1 VFVVLGLL
9 LEGVGCR
16 RLLFWFKEFSRI
28 LWFEGFEGFE
38 GLEGFEGFVEFG
50 ELRVLLLIILGLG
63 CV

>member
-1 VFVVLGLL
+1 MFVVLGLL

-28 LWFEGFEGFE
+28 LWFEGFEG
-38 GLEGFEGFVEFG
+38 LEGFEGFVEFG
-50 ELRVLLLIILGLG
+50 ELRLLLLVVLGLG

>member
-1 VFVVLGLL
+1 MFVVLGLL

-28 LWFEGFEGFE
+28 LWFEGFEG
-38 GLEGFEGFVEFG
+38 LEGFEGFVEFG
-50 ELRVLLLIILGLG
+50 ELRLLVLVVLGLG

>member
-1 VFVVLGLL
+1 MFVVLGL

-28 LWFEGFEGFE
+28 LWFEGFEG
-38 GLEGFEGFVEFG
+38 LEGFEGFVEFG
-50 ELRVLLLIILGLG
+50 ELRLLVLVVLGLG